1 MRMSRLAI
9 IVAVCGQWCPRDLAA
24 QNLVI
29 TNARIACA
37 RVKGGTV
44 VVDKR

>member
-1 MRMSRLAI
+1 MRMSRLAV
-9 IVAVCGQWCPRDLAA
+9 IVAVCELWCPRDLAA
-24 QNLVI
+24 QSLI

>member
-1 MRMSRLAI
+1 MRMSRLAVS
-9 IVAVCGQWCPRDLAA
+9 VAVCELWCLRDLAA
-24 QNLVI
+24 QSLII